1 VTSPYD
7 TDARWGGKRDS
18 FWNGDKVH
26 VSETCE
32 QPQVGGAA
40 DTADDRPGQSAPVGQ
55 ATQVPNLITGV
66 ATTDATVADQ
76 AMTEPIHRQL
86 ARRGLLPGEHYLDS
100 GYPRRSCWSARWPPS
115 ASP

>member
-1 VTSPYD
+1 MTSPYD

-86 ARRGLLPGEHYLDS
+86 ARRGLLP
-100 GYPRRSCWSARWPPS
+100 